1 VQDISH
7 EVGYNRNNYEHNG
20 LWSKCTGESPSTQAH
35 MKGKKKKKKKRKKK
49 RLSVVKKKK
58 KKSTDFCLFCLAYQ
72 GVVVTVCSLSNSIDM
87 PKALYNLILKSCP
100 GNL

>member
-1 VQDISH
+1 MHVQDISH
-7 EVGYNRNNYEHNG
+7 EVGYNRNSYEHNG

-35 MKGKKKKKKKRKKK
+35 MKEKKKKKKRLSAVKK
-49 RLSVVKKKK
+49 R
-58 KKSTDFCLFCLAYQ
+58 KSTDFCLFCLAYQ

-87 PKALYNLILKSCP
+87 PKSLYNLILKSCP

>member
-1 VQDISH
+1 MHVQDISH
-7 EVGYNRNNYEHNG
+7 EVGYNRNSYEHNG

-35 MKGKKKKKKKRKKK
+35 MKEKKKIERCQ
-49 RLSVVKKKK
+49 KKK

>member
-1 VQDISH
+1 MKLGII
-7 EVGYNRNNYEHNG
+7 EIA
-20 LWSKCTGESPSTQAH
+20 TSTMVCGQNVLVKALPH
-35 MKGKKKKKKKRKKK
+35 KHTWKKKK
-49 RLSVVKKKK
+49 RLSAVKK